1 MSEHPELMAEIEE
14 KIKEHRDELFGSK
27 KPKLKKAK
35 LSGLEEPTME
45 SEPEAPA
52 TQKAADI
59 DIDIAVED

>member
-1 MSEHPELMAEIEE
+1 MDIVEE

-52 TQKAADI
+52 AQKAADI